1 MECLLH
7 AGNHVRCSGYS
18 GEQTAQN
25 KKHPRLYDATIL
37 AGGVGE
43 WPCYKPTAECVLE
56 GVWQWGHRPTFVLT
70 GPTRFFSPGHLQWG
84 FRDAK
89 FFTPF
94 RRLEV
99 QDEGAGRL
107 VPSEAPLLG
116 TCVATVLLP
125 SQAVISPCTC
135 IHGVC
140 TFPFLYKDTSHFRL
154 ASYLNSLIYLFE
166 LQLPSLKIFFPSAVA
181 FWDMGGMRHQ
191 HLNFGGRKFAH
202 NTWLVFPSSCLW
214 NTSHTIFFFN
224 TNSSHF

>member
-99 QDEGAGRL
+99 QDEGAGRCGAL
-107 VPSEAPLLG
+107 WGS
-116 TCVATVLLP
+116 
-125 SQAVISPCTC
+125 SPG
-135 IHGVC
+135 HVC
-140 TFPFLYKDTSHFRL
+140 GHRL
-154 ASYLNSLIYLFE
+154 ASFSSGHLSVHMHPRCVYLSLLI
-166 LQLPSLKIFFPSAVA
+166 
-181 FWDMGGMRHQ
+181 
-191 HLNFGGRKFAH
+191 
-202 NTWLVFPSSCLW
+202 
-214 NTSHTIFFFN
+214 
-224 TNSSHF
+224 

>member
-1 MECLLH
+1 MK
-7 AGNHVRCSGYS
+7 A
-18 GEQTAQN
+18 
-25 KKHPRLYDATIL
+25 L
-37 AGGVGE
+37 AGV
-43 WPCYKPTAECVLE
+43 
-56 GVWQWGHRPTFVLT
+56 
-70 GPTRFFSPGHLQWG
+70 
-84 FRDAK
+84 
-89 FFTPF
+89 
-94 RRLEV
+94 
-99 QDEGAGRL
+99 

-125 SQAVISPCTC
+125 PQAVISPCTC

-181 FWDMGGMRHQ
+181 FWDMGRMRHQ

-214 NTSHTIFFFN
+214 NTSHTIFFKYQLFSFLIEHICLLSVSFDCEIPACFFLLLCR
-224 TNSSHF
+224 TQHSFILQRARLVIYFGTC